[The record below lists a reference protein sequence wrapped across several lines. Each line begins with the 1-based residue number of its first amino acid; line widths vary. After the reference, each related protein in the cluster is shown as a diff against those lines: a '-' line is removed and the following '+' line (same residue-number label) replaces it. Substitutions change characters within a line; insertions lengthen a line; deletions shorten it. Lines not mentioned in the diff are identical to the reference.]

1 MFASPVYTIMAVAF
15 FLAGVGVCRGTDEE
29 DPLANVPFPELV
41 IEFRELRKT
50 KGHFDGGPWRND
62 VDRWMGRKHR
72 VMEALRQ
79 AIDVR
84 GFGRP
89 QLAEQLGAPDR
100 ILDENDPMFH
110 TFARDFNHSQKNHGP
125 VEILVYHW
133 RGGHD
138 FLYFVA
144 VDEMLIDS
152 GWWHAGE

>member
-1 MFASPVYTIMAVAF
+1 MFATPVYTIMAVVL
-15 FLAGVGVCRGTDEE
+15 FLAGVGVCGDTVEE
-29 DPLANVPFPELV
+29 APLANVPFPVLV
-41 IEFRELRKT
+41 MEFRELRT
-50 KGHFDGGPWRND
+50 INGHFDGGPWRND

-89 QLAEQLGAPDR
+89 QLVEQLGTPDR
-100 ILDENDPMFH
+100 TLDENDPMFH
-110 TFARDFNHSQKNHGP
+110 TFARDFKHSTENHGP

-144 VDEMLIDS
+144 IDEMLVDS